1 MIFCEWP
8 ILKLLYCNTSNLS
21 TTYYVHINICMLC
34 MCNNDELIL
43 VLENISNKTD
53 FIITKILW
61 SCKMDFFF
69 NLWFNN

>member
-1 MIFCEWP
+1 MAYSE
-8 ILKLLYCNTSNLS
+8 KLLYCNTSNLS

-34 MCNNDELIL
+34 MCNNNDELIL

-53 FIITKILW
+53 FTITK